1 MRSGPLSRLGAAA
14 GFLLLLLPGAARGGF
29 AGCCQQQSA
38 AGTVGRGG
46 AVGRGTASL
55 GGRIVILLDPRT
67 RTSVS
72 DANAASSKR
81 GDCGSIAS
89 SRQPR
94 RTLLLPALLLANKPS
109 SSSEVDGSEDV
120 LTTAALFE
128 GRTRRSWL
136 VRSVPRAL
144 SLAIVA
150 LGGVALGSRRPAW
163 AGGSGAKS
171 RTDSYCVRK
180 PEDDWKDVLSPM
192 QYFVLREGGTERP
205 YYSVLEGE
213 NRPGTYI
220 CAGCGTPLFD
230 GKDKF
235 HSGTGWPSFAR
246 ALPGV
251 EIQPVDPISQRLLG
265 AELRCQTCGG
275 HLGDVFSD
283 GSLFVGTE
291 AAKTGQRFC
300 IDGAALLFYPEV
312 NAGGNELPPVRGD
325 EMSAQMKRKKKRTA

>member
-1 MRSGPLSRLGAAA
+1 MMRSGPLSRLGAAA
-14 GFLLLLLPGAARGGF
+14 GILLLLLPGAARGGF

-38 AGTVGRGG
+38 SGTVGRGG

-55 GGRIVILLDPRT
+55 GGRIVLLDPRT
-67 RTSVS
+67 RTSAS
-72 DANAASSKR
+72 DANAASSER
-81 GDCGSIAS
+81 GDYGSIAS

-109 SSSEVDGSEDV
+109 PSSEVDGSERF
-120 LTTAALFE
+120 TTTSLSE

-144 SLAIVA
+144 SVAVVA
-150 LGGVALGSRRPAW
+150 LGGVALWSRRPAW
-163 AGGSGAKS
+163 AGGSGDKS

-180 PEDDWKDVLSPM
+180 PDDDWKDVLSPM

-251 EIQPVDPISQRLLG
+251 EIQPVDPVSQRLLG

-275 HLGDVFSD
+275 HLGDVFLD
-283 GSLFVGTE
+283 GFLFVGTE
-291 AAKTGQRFC
+291 AEKTGQRFC

-312 NAGGNELPPVRGD
+312 NDGGKEMTPVRGD

>member
-1 MRSGPLSRLGAAA
+1 LSDD
-14 GFLLLLLPGAARGGF
+14 
-29 AGCCQQQSA
+29 S
-38 AGTVGRGG
+38 
-46 AVGRGTASL
+46 
-55 GGRIVILLDPRT
+55 
-67 RTSVS
+67 
-72 DANAASSKR
+72 ASSKR
-81 GDCGSIAS
+81 KDYGFTFS
-89 SRQPR
+89 QQNR
-94 RTLLLPALLLANKPS
+94 RTLPPALLLANRPS
-109 SSSEVDGSEDV
+109 SSSEDSGSEGARA
-120 LTTAALFE
+120 TAASA
-128 GRTRRSWL
+128 RSRRSWL

-144 SLAIVA
+144 SVAVLA

-180 PEDDWKDVLSPM
+180 PDDDWKDALSPM

-205 YYSVLEGE
+205 YYSVLEAE
-213 NRPGTYI
+213 KRPGTYI

-246 ALPGV
+246 ALSGV

-265 AELRCQTCGG
+265 SELRCQTCGG

-283 GSLFVGTE
+283 GFLFVGTE
-291 AAKTGQRFC
+291 AEKTGQRFC

-312 NAGGNELPPVRGD
+312 NDGGKEQPPPVRGD